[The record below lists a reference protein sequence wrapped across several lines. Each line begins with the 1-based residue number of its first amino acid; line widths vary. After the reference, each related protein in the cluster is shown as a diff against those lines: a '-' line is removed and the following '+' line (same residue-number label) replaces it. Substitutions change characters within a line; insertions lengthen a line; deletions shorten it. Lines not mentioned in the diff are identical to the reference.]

1 MYARVSYYTGS
12 PEQIDAT
19 ISNWRDNVFPAVR
32 LQMQESGMKD
42 RGLLVLVD
50 RGSGKSLS
58 MSFWETEDEMRASEE
73 LADRARGDAARAT
86 GGSVTGVER
95 YEVAIDERA

>member
-1 MYARVSYYTGS
+1 MYARVSYYSGS

-19 ISNWRDNVFPAVR
+19 ISNWRDNVLPAVR
-32 LQMQESGMKD
+32 RQMKESGIKD
-42 RGLLVLVD
+42 HGALVLVD

-73 LADRARGDAARAT
+73 QADRARGDAARAV

-95 YEVAIDERA
+95 YEVVIDARE

>member
-19 ISNWRDNVFPAVR
+19 ISNWRDNVLPAVR
-32 LQMQESGMKD
+32 RQMKEAGIKD
-42 RGLLVLVD
+42 HGALVLVD

-58 MSFWETEDEMRASEE
+58 ISFWETEDEMRASEE
-73 LADRARGDAARAT
+73 LADRARGDAARAV

-95 YEVAIDERA
+95 YEVVIDGRE

>member
-12 PEQIDAT
+12 PERIDAT
-19 ISNWRDNVFPAVR
+19 ISNWRDNVLPTVR
-32 LQMQESGMKD
+32 RQMKD
-42 RGLLVLVD
+42 SGIKDHGFLFLVD

-58 MSFWETEDEMRASEE
+58 MSFWEKEDEMRASEE
-73 LADRARGDAARAT
+73 QADRARGDAAHAV

-95 YEVAIDERA
+95 YEVVIDERE

>member
-12 PEQIDAT
+12 PQQIDSA
-19 ISNWRDNVFPAVR
+19 ISNWQDNVLPAVR
-32 LQMQESGMKD
+32 RQMKESGIKD
-42 RGLLVLVD
+42 HGILFLVD

-73 LADRARGDAARAT
+73 LADRVRGDAARA
-86 GGSVTGVER
+86 GGGIVTAVER
-95 YEVAIDERA
+95 YEVVIDERE